1 MLTKV
6 ELKFSEVI
14 TLKNVLGNERK
25 RLVSELKKVQENSSD
40 IRDHK
45 YYLDRIVYID
55 DILEKLEGGK

>member
-40 IRDHK
+40 IRDHN